1 MHSRPAWASIV
12 FSIFQNFWN
21 SGPFANAITVNGD
34 MADFRQDRE
43 AFTALY
49 RAHSPAVF
57 RFALYMTG
65 DRVKAAEI
73 TQDVFVWLIYHP
85 DDFDPTRGE
94 MGSFLIGVARKILLR
109 RQSSERRW
117 APLDEAGA
125 AALREEP
132 PEDETL
138 RESQSAELR
147 RAIGALPQRYREVVV
162 LCDLEGRSYEQA
174 AAALECAVGTV
185 RSRLHRAR
193 ELLGRKLQSKKQ
205 FETCGLTRGG
215 L

>member
-1 MHSRPAWASIV
+1 MSE
-12 FSIFQNFWN
+12 FWN
-21 SGPFANAITVNGD
+21 SAPFANAITVNGH
-34 MADFRQDRE
+34 MADSRQAGRDPE

-57 RFALYMTG
+57 RFALHMTG
-65 DRVKAAEI
+65 DRMKAAEI

-85 DDFDPTRGE
+85 GDFDPARGE
-94 MGSFLIGVARKILLR
+94 MGPFLIGVARKILLR
-109 RQSSERRW
+109 RQSTERRW
-117 APLDEAGA
+117 APFDERA
-125 AALREEP
+125 AAEWVTEL

-138 RESQSAELR
+138 LESQAAELR
-147 RAIGALPQRYREVVV
+147 QAIAALPARYREVVV
-162 LCDLEGRSYEQA
+162 LCDLEGRSYDQA

-205 FETCGLTRGG
+205 FEACALKCDR
-215 L
+215 